1 MIKNKRF
8 NWKDGLKPL
17 LTAILLFLGIGV
29 YGQEARRTFN
39 LSDGQAFQ
47 VETTINSNALAV
59 RGKQRIEVNS
69 SSEVT
74 KLYKVTAKNAD
85 GYQLNVSITK
95 LNGEIATM
103 GKKFRYTSGKGND
116 SASSINRALDY
127 MVNKPVEV
135 QLNKFGLIENH
146 SSYKAEKATD
156 TLVDFA
162 GIQPLVFE
170 KGLLLNFLADF
181 TYSKNL
187 RKGYSWTDDVEIDQ
201 QKLHTEFVIADINE
215 KNTVIK
221 FNTEIRGKLINSNT
235 NGTYV
240 LDNASGII
248 VEKLAYILSRGYEI
262 SAGKVMYEVARSS
275 SIIEKTKAIP

>member
-1 MIKNKRF
+1 MTENKRF
-8 NWKDGLKPL
+8 NRKNGLKAIAVTL
-17 LTAILLFLGIGV
+17 LLCLGF
-29 YGQEARRTFN
+29 YAHAQAQHREFN
-39 LSDGQAFQ
+39 LLNGQAFQ
-47 VETTINSNALAV
+47 VETSVTSNAVAV

-69 SSEVT
+69 QSEVT
-74 KLYKVTAKNAD
+74 KLYKVVSKDAD

-95 LNGEIATM
+95 LDGQIGAM
-103 GKKFRYTSGKGND
+103 GKKFKYVSGKGID
-116 SASSINRALDY
+116 SASNINRALDY

-135 QLNKFGLIENH
+135 HINKFGLVERH

-170 KGLLLNFLADF
+170 KGILLNFLADF

-201 QKLHTEFVIADINE
+201 QKLHTEFIIADITE

-248 VEKLAYILSRGYEI
+248 VEKLAYVLSRGYEI